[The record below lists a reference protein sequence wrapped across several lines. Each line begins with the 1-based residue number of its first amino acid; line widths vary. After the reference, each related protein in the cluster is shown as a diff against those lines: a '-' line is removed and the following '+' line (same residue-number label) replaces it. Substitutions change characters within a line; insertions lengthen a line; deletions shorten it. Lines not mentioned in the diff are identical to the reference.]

1 MSDIKNMRTNVDRV
15 AYLIIIKEDSKQ
27 KTNDFRGSSH
37 NASDTKNLHSSLTG
51 DNNS

>member
-1 MSDIKNMRTNVDRV
+1 MM
-15 AYLIIIKEDSKQ
+15 IKEDSKQ

-37 NASDTKNLHSSLTG
+37 NASDTKNLQSSLTG